1 MSWNGLDIVVFY
13 ESARGENSF
22 GQTATGTKEYLSW
35 VSTGVVGAGGGALS
49 YLQIF

>member
-13 ESARGENSF
+13 ESARGDNIF
-22 GQTATGTKEYLSW
+22 GQTATGAEEYLSW
-35 VSTGVVGAGGGALS
+35 VSVGAGGGRGRLS